1 MALQNVEAN
10 ITLDLYNHDT
20 TPATVKAIQLDSQT
34 RYVAAMLQS
43 MGAEYGLDS
52 GATVQLI
59 VIRPDKVGVQIT
71 GTTFTYGDEGAQFLG
86 PYAEL
91 TQAALAVSGKMR
103 GQFKIT
109 SGTQILRT
117 EIFAI
122 SNGEAL
128 DASTDEWAD
137 EYDGYNLE
145 EMATSIETNTAD
157 IATLEADVSQ
167 IKEDISDMNTAT
179 SADVGKALKVKTVT
193 NGKVTEWEF
202 GSAGGGGGGQ
212 DGFSP
217 IVAVTDI
224 TGGHRVSV
232 TDANGTKTFDV
243 MNGTNGVSPTIT
255 VTNITGGHRVSIT
268 DVTGTKTFDVMDGSG
283 SGGSSVSVD
292 DTLTVSGAA
301 ADAKEAGDRI
311 SDLDSRVT
319 DIEQGGTSSIGE
331 FLGNTPLTLTEDAN
345 IKLVATQTTEYDLG
359 SGTVADFSKRK
370 NVTLRNVTMSVNSN
384 NVELNIASSVTN
396 FYDAYAQMNFDG
408 FEVGEEYTIT
418 IEPLGNQTDLV
429 AGGTFYFLDSGG
441 TALASPII
449 CMDETMTQTFTATTT
464 SIILQI
470 YPANSTYWDDN
481 YRTARFRSMVITGRL
496 NGSFNG
502 TFSAGIVASG
512 TTISSTPSC
521 KVYAVEDD
529 ASVYKSRHAGKVCVC
544 FGDSVTGFMA
554 PPNDYPSVLA
564 QLTGMT
570 VYNVGFG
577 GCRMSDTHPYAAY
590 KRFGMCALVDAIV
603 SGDWTEQDQYVDQIE
618 SETFPQAHLTTLKG
632 IDWDSVDF
640 VTIFYGGNDAGNDV
654 AIGTAGS
661 SDKQTMVGA
670 LKYAVDKLL
679 TAYPHLKILVLTQIF
694 RYWLSD
700 SKDSDEMVFTMGG
713 QSYHYYDWG
722 DEEIKAAQL
731 LKVPVVDMYRTLGIN
746 SITRTLY
753 LRASDQTHPSAEGN
767 RLIAGK
773 IAGKLLSEY

>member
-1 MALQNVEAN
+1 MLQN
-10 ITLDLYNHDT
+10 
-20 TPATVKAIQLDSQT
+20 
-34 RYVAAMLQS
+34 
-43 MGAEYGLDS
+43 MGAEYDVDS

-91 TQAALAVSGKMR
+91 TQVALAVNGKMR

-117 EIFAI
+117 EIFTI

-145 EMATSIETNTAD
+145 EMADSIDA
-157 IATLEADVSQ
+157 
-167 IKEDISDMNTAT
+167 MRTAT
-179 SADVGKALKVKTVT
+179 AGDVGKALKVKAVT
-193 NGKVTEWEF
+193 DGKVTEWEF

-359 SGTVADFSKRK
+359 SGTVADFTKRK

-441 TALASPII
+441 TALASPIV

-481 YRTARFRSMVITGRL
+481 YRTARFRSMTITGRL
-496 NGSFNG
+496 KGSFNG
-502 TFSAGIVASG
+502 TVALGNIASE
-512 TTISSTPSC
+512 TTITSTPSC
-521 KVYAVEDD
+521 KVYAVESDT
-529 ASVYKSRHAGKVCVC
+529 SVYKSRHAGKVCVC

>member
-1 MALQNVEAN
+1 MALQNIEAN

-20 TPATVKAIQLDSQT
+20 TPSTVKAIQLDSQT
-34 RYVAAMLQS
+34 RYVAARLQN
-43 MGAEYGLDS
+43 MGAQYDVDS

-59 VIRPDKVGVQIT
+59 AVRPDKVGVQIV
-71 GTTFTYGDEGAQFLG
+71 GTTFTYGDEGASFSG

-91 TQAALAVSGKMR
+91 TQVALAVNGKMR

-145 EMATSIETNTAD
+145 EMADALESIR
-157 IATLEADVSQ
+157 
-167 IKEDISDMNTAT
+167 TAT
-179 SADVGKALKVKTVT
+179 QSDVGKALKVKTVT
-193 NGKVTEWEF
+193 DGKVTEWEF

-224 TGGHRVSV
+224 TGGHRISI
-232 TDANGTKTFDV
+232 TDIDGTKTFDV
-243 MNGTNGVSPTIT
+243 MDGVDGTGTDGFSPTVT

-268 DVTGTKTFDVMDGSG
+268 DATGTKTFDVMDGSG
-283 SGGSSVSVD
+283 SGGSSVSID

-301 ADAKEAGDRI
+301 ADAKAAGDRI

-331 FLGNTPLTLTEDAN
+331 FLGNTPLTLTEDAS

-429 AGGTFYFLDSGG
+429 AGGTFYFRDSGG

-496 NGSFNG
+496 KGSFNG

-529 ASVYKSRHAGKVCVC
+529 AFVYKSRHAGKVCVC

-618 SETFPQAHLTTLKG
+618 SETFPQAHLTPLKG

>member
-1 MALQNVEAN
+1 MSYEKTNWKIDDTITADLLNKMEKGIEDAN
-10 ITLDLYNHDT
+10 N
-20 TPATVKAIQLDSQT
+20 S
-34 RYVAAMLQS
+34 
-43 MGAEYGLDS
+43 GGGS
-52 GATVQLI
+52 GA
-59 VIRPDKVGVQIT
+59 
-71 GTTFTYGDEGAQFLG
+71 
-86 PYAEL
+86 
-91 TQAALAVSGKMR
+91 
-103 GQFKIT
+103 
-109 SGTQILRT
+109 
-117 EIFAI
+117 
-122 SNGEAL
+122 
-128 DASTDEWAD
+128 
-137 EYDGYNLE
+137 
-145 EMATSIETNTAD
+145 
-157 IATLEADVSQ
+157 
-167 IKEDISDMNTAT
+167 
-179 SADVGKALKVKTVT
+179 
-193 NGKVTEWEF
+193 
-202 GSAGGGGGGQ
+202 

-217 IVAVTDI
+217 VVTVTDI
-224 TGGHRVSV
+224 TGGHRVSIRDK
-232 TDANGTKTFDV
+232 TSTKTFDV
-243 MNGTNGVSPTIT
+243 MDGAAGATGPAGAAGADGFSPTVT
-255 VTNITGGHRVSIT
+255 VTNITGGHRVTIT
-268 DVTGTKTFDVMDGSG
+268 DATGTKTFDVMDGSG
-283 SGGSSVSVD
+283 SGGSSVSID

-301 ADAKEAGDRI
+301 ADAKAAGDKI
-311 SDLDSRVT
+311 NNIDARVM

-331 FLGNTPLTLTEDAN
+331 FLGNTPITLTEDAS

-441 TALASPII
+441 TALASPIV

-464 SIILQI
+464 SITLQI
-470 YPANSTYWDDN
+470 YPADSAYWDDN
-481 YRTARFRSMVITGRL
+481 YRTARFKSMVIAGRL
-496 NGSFNG
+496 KGSFNG

-512 TTISSTPSC
+512 TTITSTPSC
-521 KVYAVEDD
+521 KVYAVEDT
-529 ASVYKSRHAGKVCVC
+529 SVYKSRHAGKVCVC

-577 GCRMSDTHPYAAY
+577 GCRMSDTHPYEAY

-618 SETFPQAHLTTLKG
+618 AETFPQLHLTTLKR
-632 IDWDSVDF
+632 IDWNGVDF

-654 AIGTAGS
+654 AIGTVGN
-661 SDKQTMVGA
+661 SDKQTFVGA
-670 LKYAVDKLL
+670 LKYSVEKLL

-694 RYWLSD
+694 RYWMSD